1 MNITKGADAVKAD
14 SYIPPADVARNA
26 RRALEVRQSKPESQ
40 RGMTPVGIARA
51 TQLANRRPVSS
62 ETIQRMV
69 SYFDRHEVDKQG
81 STWDEQGKG
90 WQAWYGWGG
99 DEGRAWAR
107 RILQSM
113 KENKMEH
120 TDDMAEM
127 TPEQIRMK
135 KFHDVLAMIYDLAGM
150 EMPDIEHD
158 ESERPPLSGEAAP
171 DDGGN
176 GNGPGPGDGNGNG
189 PGYHGGKSDDSTKVE
204 LTAEERDAMPDN
216 DFAVPSTRNF
226 PVNSP
231 TAVSDAVSGWGRYE
245 GDVSFEEFKRNLIAI
260 AKRKG
265 ADYVAALPQSWRDE
279 MENAVKAVARR
290 ILGAMD

>member
-1 MNITKGADAVKAD
+1 MSNTKHGANAVKAD

-51 TQLANRRPVSS
+51 TQLANRRPVSVD
-62 ETIQRMV
+62 TLQRMV
-69 SYFDRHEVDKQG
+69 SFFDRHEVDKQG

-99 DEGRAWAR
+99 DEGRAWAQ
-107 RILQSM
+107 RILQST

-120 TDDMAEM
+120 TGDMAEM

-150 EMPDIEHD
+150 EMPDIEHG
-158 ESERPPLSGEAAP
+158 ESEEYAAEETEKSAHTYGEVEKPKKPEIEEA
-171 DDGGN
+171 
-176 GNGPGPGDGNGNG
+176 
-189 PGYHGGKSDDSTKVE
+189 KVDM
-204 LTAEERDAMPDN
+204 TAEERDAMPDN

-226 PVNSP
+226 PINSP
-231 TAVSDAVSGWGRYE
+231 VAVSDAVAGWGRYE
-245 GDVSFEEFKRNLIAI
+245 GDVSFQEFKRNLIAI

-265 ADYVAALPQSWRDE
+265 ADYVAALPQSWKDE
-279 MENAVKAVARR
+279 MDNAVKAVARR